1 MLHEYPKLNDL
12 WGDDW
17 LTGGG
22 VISTIATRHYVPWAD
37 NTDIGNADLDLSF
50 HGEHSGE
57 KIVAPLV
64 LKMANIDLDDELSSA
79 RKAQLA
85 DVIWSRYGMRWEK
98 LYETLIQTY
107 PLIENYDRYEEWDD
121 EDGGTDTTRDN
132 FGAQSETHTIGARR
146 TVDSIGA
153 TKETETRGQ
162 KIDQMQYGATQDTV
176 QYGATQDTTQYGATQ
191 DTHQKGAQSET
202 TQYGAKSGS
211 TTYGATSESD
221 IHGAT
226 QDTHQHG
233 AQSKTEE
240 ESVQGFNSSTYQPS
254 KKVQTSLGTY
264 SDTDSSIQHTDQHT
278 SEIHTDSNSE
288 AAHSDT
294 VNRTTYSDVDSSIQH
309 SDVKS
314 STQHSDVSSSIMHT
328 DQSTEGQQINTIEG
342 DAKTNT
348 VSQDAASDGISKL
361 AYQDSHTLEHGKTG
375 HHEGHIHGNIGV
387 TTAQQMLTE
396 QRQLW
401 MWDYFEQIFKDID
414 SVLCLKVYA

>member
-64 LKMANIDLDDELSSA
+64 LKMVNTDLDDELSST
-79 RKAQLA
+79 RKGQLA
-85 DVIWSRYGMRWEK
+85 DAIWSRYGMRWEK
-98 LYETLIQTY
+98 LYQTLIQEY
-107 PLIENYDRYEEWDD
+107 NIIENYDRYEEWDD
-121 EDGGTDTTRDN
+121 RDGGVDTTRDN
-132 FGAQSETHTIGARR
+132 FGAQSETHSIGARR
-146 TVDSIGA
+146 EVQSIGA

-162 KIDQMQYGATQDTV
+162 KVDSV
-176 QYGATQDTTQYGATQ
+176 QYGATQDTTQYGQDVTGVVYGATQ
-191 DTHQKGAQSET
+191 DTHQHGATSET

-211 TTYGATSESD
+211 TTFGATSESD

-233 AQSKTEE
+233 AQAKTET

-254 KKVQTSLGTY
+254 KKVETSLGTY
-264 SDTDSSIQHTDQHT
+264 SDIDSSIQHTDTHT
-278 SEIHTDSNSE
+278 SEIHTDSTSE
-288 AAHSDT
+288 NAHSDT
-294 VNRTTYSDVDSSIQH
+294 KTTNLYSDTDSSISHTDTTTRQQR
-309 SDVKS
+309 SDIQS
-314 STQHSDVSSSIMHT
+314 SLSHT
-328 DQSTEGQQINTIEG
+328 DQTTEGQQINTVEG
-342 DAKTNT
+342 DAKSNT
-348 VSQDAASDGISKL
+348 ISNDAASDGISRQ

-375 HHEGHIHGNIGV
+375 HHEGHTHGNIGV
-387 TTAQQMLTE
+387 TSAMDLIQQE
-396 QRQLW
+396 RQLW

>member
-162 KIDQMQYGATQDTV
+162 TIDQMQYGATQDTV

-288 AAHSDT
+288 AAHRVYIHSIT
-294 VNRTTYSDVDSSIQH
+294 CTY
-309 SDVKS
+309 K
-314 STQHSDVSSSIMHT
+314 
-328 DQSTEGQQINTIEG
+328 
-342 DAKTNT
+342 K
-348 VSQDAASDGISKL
+348 
-361 AYQDSHTLEHGKTG
+361 
-375 HHEGHIHGNIGV
+375 
-387 TTAQQMLTE
+387 
-396 QRQLW
+396 
-401 MWDYFEQIFKDID
+401 
-414 SVLCLKVYA
+414 